1 MDVPTNGASGDEFPQ
16 SVDVGA
22 GDLPSDDVLRRL
34 DTGIYINNLWY
45 LNFSDRP
52 NCRTTG
58 MTRFATFWIEN
69 GRIQAPLNVM
79 RFDET
84 VYRALGEN
92 LVGLT
97 SEREMILDPQTY
109 SGRSTCSSRLPGA
122 LVEEF
127 TLTL

>member
-1 MDVPTNGASGDEFPQ
+1 
-16 SVDVGA
+16 
-22 GDLPSDDVLRRL
+22 
-34 DTGIYINNLWY
+34 
-45 LNFSDRP
+45 
-52 NCRTTG
+52 
-58 MTRFATFWIEN
+58 MTRFATYWIEN

-109 SGRSTCSSRLPGA
+109 SGRSTSSSRLPGA
-122 LVEEF
+122 LVDDF